1 MKQADTLLSNRLP
14 QYCVLLL
21 IFCIGFFGYVMNTT
35 DWFKAIPGDLY
46 DARFNSVILEHL
58 FQWSKGEVSKL
69 WSPAFFYPFEN
80 VLAFSDNHFGSG
92 AVYILFRAF
101 GQAREQAYLYWFVVG
116 NILNF
121 GVTYCVFR
129 RLGFS
134 VIASGVGAFVY
145 AFGLPALLKEAHAQ
159 LIYRFAIP
167 LSFLSMYQYLQTKEP
182 LRLAQTIFWL
192 AIQFLCS
199 IYLGIFLIYLLTA
212 LTIAYAWIDSKC
224 LFSRLGDGWKI
235 QAINK
240 RVLSIILLIFSL
252 IAITALLYKYQ
263 SVSRHYGFHR
273 TIAEILSMM
282 PQPSSYLIADRS
294 RLTSWIGAYV
304 TSTPMR
310 HEQQM
315 FFGVGLWVL
324 ALIGIWRIYY
334 SGPYKNIGRVALI
347 TLLIL
352 IISTLSIHDFSIY
365 KLFLYLPGFSS
376 VRAVSRIV
384 LVMLLP
390 MGILAGIAMEYAVTL
405 RSNAI
410 SRAMILCVFLLLLTT
425 ETVSYRPF
433 NTPISAWHARQTQ
446 ITELIANSLNL
457 KKEDILFVTG
467 NASAGYQVEAIELD
481 AMILAQDLGVA
492 TLNGY
497 SGNVPKE
504 YISPYPC
511 VSHLNRINSFFEM
524 NKNTVLRKDEFGSRV
539 KQISL
544 VNCRVEPAVMSD
556 FLINREIAS
565 RLILS
570 TTTEI
575 KAEQLYVFVS
585 ITNTGDQIFST
596 LSNKGPVRL
605 SWRYVPLSSDGSQA
619 ANPDW
624 TSRKNL
630 YFALKKDQTELEI
643 LELALPKIRGK
654 YLFEMSLVQDGVAWF
669 HDLGMPISQQ
679 IIEIP

>member
-1 MKQADTLLSNRLP
+1 MKQADNFLSNRLP
-14 QYCVLLL
+14 QYCVLIL
-21 IFCIGFFGYVMNTT
+21 IFCIGFFGYVMNAT
-35 DWFKAIPGDLY
+35 DWLKAIPGDLY

-58 FQWSKGEVSKL
+58 FQWSKGEVSKI
-69 WSPAFFYPFEN
+69 WSPSFFYPFEN

-92 AVYILFRAF
+92 AIYILFRAF
-101 GQAREQAYLYWFVVG
+101 GQPREQAYLYWFIAG
-116 NILNF
+116 NVLNF
-121 GVTYCVFR
+121 GVSYYVFR

-134 VIASGVGAFVY
+134 VIAAGAGAFVY

-167 LSFLSMYQYLQTKEP
+167 LSFLSMYQYLQNKEQ
-182 LRLAQTIFWL
+182 LRLALTFFWL

-212 LTIAYAWIDSKC
+212 LTLAYAWIDKKY
-224 LFSRLGDGWKI
+224 LFSGLSDSWKT

-240 RVLSIILLIFSL
+240 RVLTISLLILSVFV
-252 IAITALLYKYQ
+252 ITALLYKYQ
-263 SVSRHYGFHR
+263 SVSRGYGFHR

-324 ALIGIWRIYY
+324 ALIGIWRIFYD
-334 SGPYKNIGRVALI
+334 SLNRNLGRVAVI

-352 IISTLSIHDFSIY
+352 IATTISINDLSIY
-365 KLFLYLPGFSS
+365 KLFLYVPGVSS

-390 MGILAGIAMEYAVTL
+390 LGILVAIAIQYAISL
-405 RSNAI
+405 RSKPVIRAI
-410 SRAMILCVFLLLLTT
+410 TAIIFLLLLVS
-425 ETVSYRPF
+425 ETVFYRPYS
-433 NTPISAWHARQTQ
+433 TQISKWHARQLQ
-446 ITELIANSLNL
+446 LKELLPKALN
-457 KKEDILFVTG
+457 KDDILFVTG
-467 NASAGYQVEAIELD
+467 KPGDYQDGVIELD
-481 AMILAQDLGVA
+481 AMILAQDLGLA

-497 SGNVPKE
+497 SGNFPKGYVE
-504 YISPYPC
+504 PYPC
-511 VSHLNRINSFFEM
+511 VSYQDRIASFFEI
-524 NKNTVLRKDEFGSRV
+524 NKNTVLDQNELDRRI

-544 VNCRVEPAVMSD
+544 FKCPVEPERMGNFV
-556 FLINREIAS
+556 INHAIAS
-565 RLILS
+565 KVILAS
-570 TTTEI
+570 TSEI
-575 KAEQLYVFVS
+575 KSDRLYIAVS
-585 ITNTGDQIFST
+585 ITNTGDQIFSS
-596 LSNKGPVRL
+596 LSSKGPVRL
-605 SWRYVPLSSDGSQA
+605 SWRYVPLNPNGSPA

-624 TSRKNL
+624 IARKNL
-630 YFALKKDQTELEI
+630 YFVLKKDQTELEI
-643 LELALPKIRGK
+643 LELALPKTSGK

-669 HDLGMPISQQ
+669 HDLGMPTSQQ
-679 IIEIP
+679 IIQIP

>member
-1 MKQADTLLSNRLP
+1 MKQADNFLSNRLP
-14 QYCVLLL
+14 QYCVLTL
-21 IFCIGFFGYVMNTT
+21 IFCIGFFGYVMNAI

-92 AVYILFRAF
+92 AIYILFRAF
-101 GQAREQAYLYWFVVG
+101 GQPREQAYLYWFIAG

-121 GVTYCVFR
+121 SVTYYVFR
-129 RLGFS
+129 RMGFS
-134 VIASGVGAFVY
+134 VIAAGAGAFVY

-167 LSFLSMYQYLQTKEP
+167 LSFLSMYQYLQNKEP
-182 LRLAQTIFWL
+182 LRLALTFFWL

-212 LTIAYAWIDSKC
+212 LTLAYAWINRKY
-224 LFSRLGDGWKI
+224 LFSGLSDSWKT

-240 RVLSIILLIFSL
+240 RVLTITLLILSVFV
-252 IAITALLYKYQ
+252 ITALLYKYQ
-263 SVSRHYGFHR
+263 SVSRNYGFHR

-334 SGPYKNIGRVALI
+334 GALHKNLGRLALI

-365 KLFLYLPGFSS
+365 KLFLYLPGVSS

-390 MGILAGIAMEYAVTL
+390 LGILAAIAMEYAITF
-405 RSNAI
+405 RSNPTIRAI
-410 SRAMILCVFLLLLTT
+410 TVFVFLLLLVS
-425 ETVSYRPF
+425 ETVFYRPYS
-433 NTPISAWHARQTQ
+433 TQITKWHARQAQ
-446 ITELIANSLNL
+446 LQEILPKSLN
-457 KKEDILFVTG
+457 KDDVLFVSG
-467 NASAGYQVEAIELD
+467 KPGDYQDGVIELD
-481 AMILAQDLGVA
+481 AMILAQDLGIA

-497 SGNVPKE
+497 SGNFPKGH
-504 YISPYPC
+504 IDPYPC
-511 VSHLNRINSFFEM
+511 ISYQDRIASFFDM
-524 NKNTVLRKDEFGSRV
+524 NKNTAYNEREIDRRV

-544 VNCRVEPAVMSD
+544 FQCPVESARMGD
-556 FLINREIAS
+556 FVIDREVAS
-565 RLILS
+565 KIIL
-570 TTTEI
+570 TATGVI
-575 KAEQLYVFVS
+575 KPGLLYVLVN
-585 ITNTGDQIFST
+585 IINTDEKFFST
-596 LSNKGPVRL
+596 LSTKGPVRL
-605 SWRYVPLSSDGSQA
+605 SWRYVPLKPNGSPA
-619 ANPDW
+619 SNPDW
-624 TSRKNL
+624 IGRKNL
-630 YFALKKDQTELEI
+630 YFALRKDQTGLEI
-643 LELALPKIRGK
+643 LELALPKISGK

-669 HDLGMPISQQ
+669 HDLGMPTSQQ

>member
-1 MKQADTLLSNRLP
+1 MKQADNFLSNRLP
-14 QYCVLLL
+14 QYCVLLI
-21 IFCIGFFGYVMNTT
+21 IFCIGFFGYVMNAT

-58 FQWSKGEVSKL
+58 FQWSKGEVLKL

-92 AVYILFRAF
+92 AIYILFRAL
-101 GQAREQAYLYWFVVG
+101 GQPREQAYLYWFVVG

-121 GVTYCVFR
+121 GVAYYVFR

-134 VIASGVGAFVY
+134 VIAAGAGAFVY

-167 LSFLSMYQYLQTKEP
+167 LSFLSMYQYLQKKEP

-212 LTIAYAWIDSKC
+212 LTFGYAWINSKC
-224 LFSRLGDGWKI
+224 LFSRLSDGWKT
-235 QAINK
+235 QPINK
-240 RVLSIILLIFSL
+240 RVLSISLLILSV

-263 SVSRHYGFHR
+263 SVSRYYGFHR

-324 ALIGIWRIYY
+324 ALISIWRIYY
-334 SGPYKNIGRVALI
+334 GALHKNLGRLALI

-352 IISTLSIHDFSIY
+352 IISTLSIHDFSVY
-365 KLFLYLPGFSS
+365 KLFLYLPGVSS

-390 MGILAGIAMEYAVTL
+390 LGILAAIAMEYAISL
-405 RSNAI
+405 RSNSI
-410 SRAMILCVFLLLLTT
+410 VRVIIVCVFILLLVL
-425 ETVSYRPF
+425 ETVFYCPYSVQ
-433 NTPISAWHARQTQ
+433 ISKWYARQVQ
-446 ITELIANSLNL
+446 LKELLPKSLN
-457 KKEDILFVTG
+457 KDDVLFVTG
-467 NASAGYQVEAIELD
+467 KPGDFQDGVIELD

-497 SGNVPKE
+497 SGNFPKGYVE
-504 YISPYPC
+504 PYPC
-511 VSHLNRINSFFEM
+511 VSYQNRIASFFEM
-524 NKNTVLRKDEFGSRV
+524 NKNTVLDQNQLNSRIR
-539 KQISL
+539 QISL
-544 VNCRVEPAVMSD
+544 FKCPVEPARIGN
-556 FLINREIAS
+556 FAINHAIAS
-565 RLILS
+565 KVILTS
-570 TTTEI
+570 TSEI
-575 KAEQLYVFVS
+575 KADQLYVEVF

-596 LSNKGPVRL
+596 LSTKGPVRL
-605 SWRYVPLSSDGSQA
+605 SWRFVPLRPNGSPV
-619 ANPDW
+619 ANPEW
-624 TSRKNL
+624 TPRKNL

-669 HDLGMPISQQ
+669 HDLGMPTSQQ

>member
-1 MKQADTLLSNRLP
+1 MKQADTFLSNRLP

-21 IFCIGFFGYVMNTT
+21 IFCIGFFGYVMNAT

-58 FQWSKGEVSKL
+58 FQWPKVEVSKL
-69 WSPAFFYPFEN
+69 WSPSFFYPFEN

-92 AVYILFRAF
+92 AIYILFRAF
-101 GQAREQAYLYWFVVG
+101 GQAREQAYLYWFVAG
-116 NILNF
+116 NVLNF
-121 GVTYCVFR
+121 GVTYYVFR

-134 VIASGVGAFVY
+134 VIAAGAGAFVY

-212 LTIAYAWIDSKC
+212 LTLAYAWMNRT
-224 LFSRLGDGWKI
+224 LMFSGLSDGWKK

-240 RVLSIILLIFSL
+240 RVVTTLVLLFSV
-252 IAITALLYKYQ
+252 ITIMALLYKYQ
-263 SVSRHYGFHR
+263 SVSRDYGFNR
-273 TIAEILSMM
+273 TVAEILSMM

-324 ALIGIWRIYY
+324 ALIGIWRIFHG
-334 SGPYKNIGRVALI
+334 SPYRNLGRIALI

-352 IISTLSIHDFSIY
+352 IVSTLSINDFSIY
-365 KLFLYLPGFSS
+365 QLFLYVPGVSS

-390 MGILAGIAMEYAVTL
+390 LGILVAIAMEYAILL
-405 RSNAI
+405 RSKLIVRMSTLIA
-410 SRAMILCVFLLLLTT
+410 LLLLLVS
-425 ETVSYRPF
+425 ETVFYRPYS
-433 NTPISAWHARQTQ
+433 TQISKWHARQVQ
-446 ITELIANSLNL
+446 LKELLPKTLN
-457 KKEDILFVTG
+457 KDDILFVTG
-467 NASAGYQVEAIELD
+467 KPGDYQDGVIELD
-481 AMILAQDLGVA
+481 AMILAQDLGLA
-492 TLNGY
+492 TVNGY
-497 SGNVPKE
+497 SGNFPKGH
-504 YISPYPC
+504 IDPYPC
-511 VSHLNRINSFFEM
+511 VSYQDRIASFFEM
-524 NKNTVLRKDEFGSRV
+524 NKSTVLDQDELNSRIR
-539 KQISL
+539 QISL
-544 VNCRVEPAVMSD
+544 FKCPVEPARIGN
-556 FLINREIAS
+556 FAINHAIAS
-565 RLILS
+565 KVILAS
-570 TTTEI
+570 TSEI
-575 KAEQLYVFVS
+575 KSDQLYVEVF

-596 LSNKGPVRL
+596 LSTKGPVRL
-605 SWRYVPLSSDGSQA
+605 SWRYVPLMPNSTPA
-619 ANPDW
+619 ANPEW
-624 TSRKNL
+624 IARKNL

-643 LELALPKIRGK
+643 LELALPKISGK

-669 HDLGMPISQQ
+669 HDLGMPTSQK

>member
-1 MKQADTLLSNRLP
+1 MKQADTFLSNRLP

-21 IFCIGFFGYVMNTT
+21 IFCIGFFGYVMNAT

-69 WSPAFFYPFEN
+69 WSPAFFYPFDN

-92 AVYILFRAF
+92 TIYILFRAF
-101 GQAREQAYLYWFVVG
+101 GQPREQAYLYWFVVG

-121 GVTYCVFR
+121 GVTYYVFR

-134 VIASGVGAFVY
+134 VIAAGAGAFVY

-192 AIQFLCS
+192 AFQFLCS

-212 LTIAYAWIDSKC
+212 LTLAYACINRKC
-224 LFSRLGDGWKI
+224 LFSGLGDAWKK
-235 QAINK
+235 QAVNK
-240 RVLSIILLIFSL
+240 RSLSILLLIFSVIV
-252 IAITALLYKYQ
+252 IAALLYKYQ
-263 SVSRHYGFHR
+263 SVSSDYGFRR
-273 TIAEILSMM
+273 TIAELLSMM
-282 PQPSSYLIADRS
+282 PRPSSYLIADRS

-334 SGPYKNIGRVALI
+334 GALQKNSGRLALI

-365 KLFLYLPGFSS
+365 KLFLYLPGVSS

-390 MGILAGIAMEYAVTL
+390 LGILAAIAMEYAISL
-405 RSNAI
+405 RSKSI
-410 SRAMILCVFLLLLTT
+410 VRMIIVCVFLLLLVS
-425 ETVSYRPF
+425 ETVFYRPY
-433 NTPISAWHARQTQ
+433 STQ
-446 ITELIANSLNL
+446 ISKWQERQSLLKEMLPKSL
-457 KKEDILFVTG
+457 KKDDVLFVSG
-467 NASAGYQVEAIELD
+467 KHREYEGGVIELD
-481 AMILAQDLGVA
+481 AMILAQDLGLA

-497 SGNVPKE
+497 SGNFPMG
-504 YISPYPC
+504 YIDPYPC
-511 VSHLNRINSFFEM
+511 VSYQNRIANFFEM
-524 NKNTVLRKDEFGSRV
+524 NKNTVLDQNHLNSRIR
-539 KQISL
+539 QISL
-544 VNCRVEPAVMSD
+544 SKCPVEPARIGN
-556 FLINREIAS
+556 FAINHATAS
-565 RLILS
+565 KVRLTS
-570 TTTEI
+570 TGEI
-575 KAEQLYVFVS
+575 KSDQLYVVVS
-585 ITNTGDQIFST
+585 ITNTDDQIFST
-596 LSNKGPVRL
+596 LSTKGPVRL
-605 SWRYVPLSSDGSQA
+605 SWRFVPLRTNDSPA
-619 ANPDW
+619 ANPEW
-624 TSRKNL
+624 IARKNL

-643 LELALPKIRGK
+643 LELALPKISGK

-669 HDLGMPISQQ
+669 HDLGMPTSQQ

>member
-1 MKQADTLLSNRLP
+1 MKQADNFLSNRLP
-14 QYCVLLL
+14 QYCVLLI
-21 IFCIGFFGYVMNTT
+21 IFCIGFFGYVMNAT

-58 FQWSKGEVSKL
+58 FQWSKGEVLKL

-92 AVYILFRAF
+92 AIYILFRAL
-101 GQAREQAYLYWFVVG
+101 GQPREQAYLYWFVVG

-121 GVTYCVFR
+121 GVAYYVFR

-134 VIASGVGAFVY
+134 VIAAGAGAFVY

-167 LSFLSMYQYLQTKEP
+167 LSFLSMYQYLQKKEP

-212 LTIAYAWIDSKC
+212 LTFGYAWINSKC
-224 LFSRLGDGWKI
+224 LFSRLSDGWKT
-235 QAINK
+235 QPINK
-240 RVLSIILLIFSL
+240 RVLSISLLILSV

-263 SVSRHYGFHR
+263 SVSRYYGFHR

-324 ALIGIWRIYY
+324 ALISIWRIYY
-334 SGPYKNIGRVALI
+334 GALHKNLGRLALI

-352 IISTLSIHDFSIY
+352 IISTLSIHDFSVY
-365 KLFLYLPGFSS
+365 KLFLYLPGVSS

-390 MGILAGIAMEYAVTL
+390 LGILAAIAMEYAISL
-405 RSNAI
+405 RSNSI
-410 SRAMILCVFLLLLTT
+410 VRVIIVCVFILLLVL
-425 ETVSYRPF
+425 ETVFYCPYSVQ
-433 NTPISAWHARQTQ
+433 ISKWYARQVQ
-446 ITELIANSLNL
+446 LKELLPKSLN
-457 KKEDILFVTG
+457 KDDVLFVTG
-467 NASAGYQVEAIELD
+467 KPGDFQDGVIELD

-497 SGNVPKE
+497 SGNFPKGYVE
-504 YISPYPC
+504 PYPC
-511 VSHLNRINSFFEM
+511 VSYQNRIASFFEM
-524 NKNTVLRKDEFGSRV
+524 NKNTVLDQNQLNSRIR
-539 KQISL
+539 QISL
-544 VNCRVEPAVMSD
+544 FKCPVEPARIGN
-556 FLINREIAS
+556 FAINHAIAS
-565 RLILS
+565 KVILTS
-570 TTTEI
+570 TSEI
-575 KAEQLYVFVS
+575 KSDQLYVVVS

-596 LSNKGPVRL
+596 LSTKGPVRL
-605 SWRYVPLSSDGSQA
+605 SWRFVPLRPNGSPV
-619 ANPDW
+619 ANPEW
-624 TSRKNL
+624 TPRKNL

-669 HDLGMPISQQ
+669 HDLGMPTSQQ